1 MIASESI
8 LYRKEVGQDIVII
21 NTQPEHALALEELQK
36 IVFPTLNPVSLMRR
50 EHYLNHIRIFPQGQ
64 FVALYKDRVIG
75 MTTSIRYHLTLNS
88 FHTFNE
94 VLDGGFLNTHE
105 PRGEWLY
112 GMDIGT
118 HPDFRG
124 KGIATYLY
132 DARQATV
139 YNLNLKGQFTYGM
152 LNGYGA
158 VQSKMSAHDYYQRVV
173 EGKIKDP
180 TVSRQMKNGFKP
192 HGLVA
197 GYVDDPACA
206 GYCAFLIRENEFYK
220 GQSLG

>member
-1 MIASESI
+1 MTASESV
-8 LYRKEVGQDIVII
+8 LYRKEVGEGIVIM
-21 NTQPEHALALEELQK
+21 NTQPEHAVELEKLQRV
-36 IVFPTLNPVSLMRR
+36 VFPTLHPTSLLRR
-50 EHYLNHIRIFPQGQ
+50 EHYLNHIRIFKEGQ
-64 FVALYKDRVIG
+64 FVALHNNRVIG

-94 VLDGGFLNTHE
+94 VLDGGFLNTHK
-105 PRGEWLY
+105 PNLEWLY

-118 HPDFRG
+118 HPEFRG

-139 YNLNLKGQFTYGM
+139 YKLNLKGQFTYGM

-158 VQSKMSAHDYYQRVV
+158 IQSEMSAEDYYKQVV
-173 EGKIKDP
+173 AGKMKDP

-206 GYCAFLIRENEFYK
+206 GYCAFLIRENELYK
-220 GQSLG
+220 EK